1 MVTTTEEFVVSQ
13 IAVVSRSI
21 FLNIYIYIDISMA
34 LFSSTFICTQTTIL
48 NFDTLHVHQ
57 RNDCKINNYAQCGTD
72 DSKDMFNQNI
82 FTYAYLGV
90 DKIVHHL
97 GMKEPQKPWY
107 WYYEQFEG
115 FSFAAEWCR
124 IFLFGP

>member
-1 MVTTTEEFVVSQ
+1 MHSNYDTSIHYMYIKEMTARSTIMHSVV
-13 IAVVSRSI
+13 
-21 FLNIYIYIDISMA
+21 L
-34 LFSSTFICTQTTIL
+34 
-48 NFDTLHVHQ
+48 
-57 RNDCKINNYAQCGTD
+57 D